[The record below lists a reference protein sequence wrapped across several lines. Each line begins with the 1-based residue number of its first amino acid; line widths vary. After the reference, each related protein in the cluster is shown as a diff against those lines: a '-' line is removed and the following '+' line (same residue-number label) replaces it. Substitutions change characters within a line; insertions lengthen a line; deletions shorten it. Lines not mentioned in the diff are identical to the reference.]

1 MLHGYVQQLGLIV
14 QELRNHGKVVVGIPE
29 TSPNIIIHDLGLG
42 EASMYLMIF
51 YEISDFWDRSK
62 PESMVCLIPRGN
74 PGEIGNRQGGV
85 LYF

>member
-1 MLHGYVQQLGLIV
+1 MLHGYVQQLGLMV

-51 YEISDFWDRSK
+51 YDFLLLAPSYFDIVLDIYTQIIGI
-62 PESMVCLIPRGN
+62 ESA
-74 PGEIGNRQGGV
+74 
-85 LYF
+85 